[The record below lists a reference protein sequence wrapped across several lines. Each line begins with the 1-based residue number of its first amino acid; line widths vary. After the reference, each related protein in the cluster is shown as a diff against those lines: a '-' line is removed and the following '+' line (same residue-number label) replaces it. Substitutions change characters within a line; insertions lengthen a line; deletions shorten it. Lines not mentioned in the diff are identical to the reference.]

1 MSKRVFDHRLK
12 TLIGICAAAFF
23 AAFTIMSFGGKAVYA
38 RENLDEA
45 SYCSFVIPPE
55 FVPGSEKGLF
65 INKNHPMESST
76 IRYGVYDNGR
86 DRIYTNRE
94 KKEAAFKAQAAVTDE
109 TTSLT
114 KEIYQETI
122 ASAYNSEYGQD
133 VGYKVEA
140 FSKITIDGFPGYKI
154 TGTYQPEGE
163 EVIHQTVYLVVSKYR
178 TFTITMQRAEDD
190 DCEEFFEECASS
202 IHVH

>member
-1 MSKRVFDHRLK
+1 MIKTAFDRRVK
-12 TLIGICAAAFF
+12 TIIGICAATFMTAF
-23 AAFTIMSFGGKAVYA
+23 AFLSFEGQAVYA

-55 FVPGSEKGLF
+55 FVQGSEKGLF

-94 KKEAAFKAQAAVTDE
+94 KKEAAFKAMSAVTDE
-109 TTSLT
+109 TANLT
-114 KEIYQETI
+114 KEIYQDTI
-122 ASAYNSEYGQD
+122 SAAYNSEYGQD

-140 FSKITIDGFPGYKI
+140 FNKITVDGFPGYKI

-163 EVIHQTVYLVVSKYR
+163 EVIHQTVFMVVSKYR